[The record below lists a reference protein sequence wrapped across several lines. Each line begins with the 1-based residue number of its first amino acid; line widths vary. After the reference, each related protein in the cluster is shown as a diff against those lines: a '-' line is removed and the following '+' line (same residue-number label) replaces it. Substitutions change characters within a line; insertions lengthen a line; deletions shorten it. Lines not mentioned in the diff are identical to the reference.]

1 MTTYYQDQQISIT
14 EKAVTV
20 GQSTY
25 PVAGITSVS
34 VSETKTNKAL
44 WILILVF
51 GLLGIGLGLL
61 ANFSASL
68 LGIGT
73 FAAVIGGTLLM
84 VDRVKYAVVIGQT
97 NILTLPD
104 HARAQ
109 EIAGAIKKAMQ
120 IAVD

>member
-1 MTTYYQDQQISIT
+1 MTTYYQDQQISVT
-14 EKAVTV
+14 KKAVTV

-25 PVAGITSVS
+25 PVTGITSIS
-34 VSETKTNKAL
+34 VSETKTNKVL

-61 ANFSASL
+61 ANFNASL

-73 FAAVIGGTLLM
+73 FAAVIGGTLL
-84 VDRVKYAVVIGQT
+84 VIDRVKYAVVIGQT

-104 HARAQ
+104 QARAQ